1 MTAPAPE
8 PPQGTA
14 ALALRLRDLRHGWP
28 GVRITQGMVAEAF
41 GASTALVSSWE
52 SPSKPTTPPRNRLRS
67 YASLF
72 ATRRSVD
79 GGRLRVLP
87 DDELTSDELA
97 IRDQLFAELQQ
108 LRETAAAE
116 GDPAVDVAGD
126 LWRFDDSGPIR
137 LVCGR
142 LPVNHRGDYAS
153 PSSYNYG
160 ELFNYA
166 DVDALVEL
174 FGYVRKTN
182 PDSDIRF
189 LLADELRSDDLTA
202 HVALI
207 GGLAWNPAAR
217 FYASMAA
224 LPVRQVADES
234 VEDGEVFE
242 VERDGRRRRFLPTF
256 LEDDPALG
264 LIEDVA
270 LFARLPNPSYPKR
283 TLTVCN
289 GVFSRGVYGAVR
301 ILTDDRVREANEAY
315 LTSRFTGASEFGM
328 LLRVPVY
335 GGATSTPDLTSDYH
349 RLFVWPP
356 REEPS

>member
-8 PPQGTA
+8 TPQGPTS
-14 ALALRLRDLRHGWP
+14 LALRLRDLRHQWP
-28 GVRITQGMVAEAF
+28 GVRVTQGMVAEAF

-52 SPSKPTTPPRNRLRS
+52 SPSKPTIPPAARLRS

-79 GGRLRVLP
+79 GGRLHVLP
-87 DDELTSDELA
+87 EHELSADELTA
-97 IRDQLFAELQQ
+97 RDQLLAELRQ
-108 LRETAAAE
+108 LRDAAAPE
-116 GDPAVDVAGD
+116 VVLADGVASD
-126 LWRFDDSGPIR
+126 LWRFDDGSPIR

-142 LPVNHRGDYAS
+142 LPDRHRPDYAS
-153 PSSYNYG
+153 PTSYNYT

-166 DVDALVEL
+166 DADAMVEL
-174 FGYVRKTN
+174 FGYLRKTN
-182 PDSDIRF
+182 PDSDVRY
-189 LLADELRSDDLTA
+189 LLAEDLRSDDLSA
-202 HVALI
+202 HVVLV

-217 FYASMAA
+217 FYTSMAP
-224 LPVRQVADES
+224 LPVRQVEDAS
-234 VEDGEVFE
+234 IQDGEVFE
-242 VERDGRRRRFLPTF
+242 AERDGRRRRFLPTF
-256 LEDDPALG
+256 LEGDPELG

-270 LFARLPNPSYPKR
+270 LFARLPNPSYPQR

-301 ILTDDRVREANEAY
+301 TLTDDRVREANQDY
-315 LTSRFTGASEFGM
+315 LTARFTGVSEFGL